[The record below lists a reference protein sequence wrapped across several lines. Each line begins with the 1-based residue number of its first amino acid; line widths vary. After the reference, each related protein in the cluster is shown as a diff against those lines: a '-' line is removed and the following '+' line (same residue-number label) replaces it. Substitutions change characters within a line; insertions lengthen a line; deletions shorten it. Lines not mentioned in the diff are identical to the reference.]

1 MKSLSFKNGDALPVI
16 GLGTWKAKPG
26 EVGEAL
32 LEALELGYR
41 HIDCAAIYK
50 NEKEIGM
57 ALRQAFKAGVV
68 QREEL
73 FITSKLWNSAH
84 LPEDVAPSCER
95 TLKDLQLD
103 YLDLYLMHWPVALRP
118 EIGLDFPEK
127 PEDFLSPDEAPIA
140 STWQAMEKLVDE
152 GKCRHIGV
160 SNFNQSSIESLLRG
174 CRIRPEVNQIELHP
188 YLPQKELV
196 KFCQSESILLTA
208 YSPLGS
214 RDRGSRKDSEPN
226 LFELE
231 AVREIAEAHGK
242 SPAQILLAWHVNRGV
257 SAIPKSTN
265 KDRLWQNL
273 QAAEIELS
281 DQEMTL
287 LSEVREHHRYIGGD
301 VWGMSGSPYSLDKL
315 WGR

>member
-1 MKSLSFKNGDALPVI
+1 MKFLKFKNGDEMPVI
-16 GLGTWKAKPG
+16 GLGTWKASPG

-57 ALRQAFKAGVV
+57 ALRQAFKAGIV
-68 QREEL
+68 QREDL

-84 LPEDVAPSCER
+84 LREDVAPSCER
-95 TLKDLQLD
+95 TLRDLQLD

-127 PEDFLSPDEAPIA
+127 PEDFLSPEEVPISA
-140 STWQAMEKLVDE
+140 TWEAMEELVDA

-160 SNFNQSSIESLLRG
+160 SNFNQSSIESLLRS
-174 CRIRPEVNQIELHP
+174 CRIRPEVNQIELQP
-188 YLPQKELV
+188 CLPQKELV
-196 KFCQSESILLTA
+196 EFCQAQEILVTA

-214 RDRGSRKDSEPN
+214 RDRGSRKSAEPN
-226 LFELE
+226 LFELP
-231 AVREIAEAHGK
+231 AVVQIAKQHK
-242 SPAQILLAWHVNRGV
+242 RTPAQILLAWLINRGV

-265 KDRLWQNL
+265 PERLRQNL
-273 QAAEIELS
+273 QAAEIELTE
-281 DQEMTL
+281 DEMAEIAKVAT
-287 LSEVREHHRYIGGD
+287 EHRFIAGD
-301 VWGMSGSPYSLDKL
+301 VWALPGSPYSLDRL
-315 WGR
+315 WGT